1 MLYTN
6 ALAVDLSSMQSI
18 KQLIDMT
25 SQSMGRMSCLYA
37 QFEVMQTTVV
47 ADGITNRYY

>member
-1 MLYTN
+1 MHL
-6 ALAVDLSSMQSI
+6 
-18 KQLIDMT
+18 QLILAPCKALNKLIDTT

-37 QFEVMQTTVV
+37 QFEVMETTVV